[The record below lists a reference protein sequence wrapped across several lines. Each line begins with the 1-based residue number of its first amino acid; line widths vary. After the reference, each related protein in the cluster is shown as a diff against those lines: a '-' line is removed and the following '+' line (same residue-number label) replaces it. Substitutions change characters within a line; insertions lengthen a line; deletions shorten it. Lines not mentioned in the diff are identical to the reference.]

1 MISET
6 TEKESLATAIETEKD
21 QTEIKTDQDFNKAES
36 YDILTT
42 VDDRNVME
50 KTEDVLHGEE
60 AKAGS
65 SEELPGEESNTAKNV
80 DHPEKI
86 ESAISSIRLAINLF
100 STNIYLMNAN
110 IKKTQ
115 IFNEMKWDLRVN

>member
-1 MISET
+1 MIKIISET

-21 QTEIKTDQDFNKAES
+21 QTEIKTDQDFNKTAS
-36 YDILTT
+36 YDVLTA
-42 VDDRNVME
+42 VDDKNVFE

-80 DHPEKI
+80 DHAEKI
-86 ESAISSIRLAINLF
+86 ESATSTIRLSINLF
-100 STNIYLMNAN
+100 STFIYLY
-110 IKKTQ
+110 
-115 IFNEMKWDLRVN
+115 EG